1 MLRTI
6 RLTTAF
12 ICFTLVT
19 LLFLDFTG
27 TLHAWFGWLA
37 KIQFLPAVLALNL
50 GVVLLLIALTWIF
63 GRVYCSVICPLGI
76 FQDVVSWLAG
86 KRKKNR
92 FRYSPALSWLRYGV
106 MVIFILA
113 MISGL
118 GAWAALIAPY
128 SAYGRIASNLFA
140 PLWQWGNNFLAY
152 LAERAGS
159 YAFYETEVWLRS
171 LPTFIIATVTFI
183 ILIILAWRN
192 GRTYCNTICP
202 VGTFLGLISRFSVF
216 KPVIDTSKC
225 NGCGLCA
232 RNCKAACINAK
243 VHEIDYSR
251 CVDCMDCIDKCR
263 QGAIRYTRRKTN
275 KAETQTN
282 QPVVDKPDRRKFFTV
297 SALLATS
304 AALKAQ
310 EKVQLPDK
318 KVDGGL
324 AIVEDKKKPALHRVP
339 ALCIGLYEPCAA
351 SFGEPSNIYA
361 ARSIV
366 RARILSSRMR
376 QMFGS
381 LPDRSDPS
389 NHESRQNGHPDRTC
403 RNDSG
408 KLHRQPGRRH
418 LRQLCPPLP
427 YPGDLD
433 GGKRPERPG
442 FASTAGHK
450 RGKMHRLRSL

>member
-86 KRKKNR
+86 NGRKS
-92 FRYSPALSWLRYGV
+92 FPVFPALSWLRYGA

-140 PLWQWGNNFLAY
+140 PLAMGNNFLAY

-216 KPVIDTSKC
+216 KLVIDTSKC

-243 VHEIDYSR
+243 AHEIDYSR
-251 CVDCMDCIDKCR
+251 CVACMDCIDKCR
-263 QGAIRYTRRKTN
+263 QEPSDIHAEKQTRRKYRPPN
-275 KAETQTN
+275 
-282 QPVVDKPDRRKFFTV
+282 
-297 SALLATS
+297 
-304 AALKAQ
+304 
-310 EKVQLPDK
+310 
-318 KVDGGL
+318 
-324 AIVEDKKKPALHRVP
+324 
-339 ALCIGLYEPCAA
+339 
-351 SFGEPSNIYA
+351 
-361 ARSIV
+361 RS
-366 RARILSSRMR
+366 
-376 QMFGS
+376 
-381 LPDRSDPS
+381 
-389 NHESRQNGHPDRTC
+389 
-403 RNDSG
+403 
-408 KLHRQPGRRH
+408 
-418 LRQLCPPLP
+418 
-427 YPGDLD
+427 
-433 GGKRPERPG
+433 
-442 FASTAGHK
+442 
-450 RGKMHRLRSL
+450 

>member
-1 MLRTI
+1 MVRVVGENTVPAGGI
-6 RLTTAF
+6 GTQPRRGAVAHC
-12 ICFTLVT
+12 ID
-19 LLFLDFTG
+19 LDFRSG
-27 TLHAWFGWLA
+27 
-37 KIQFLPAVLALNL
+37 
-50 GVVLLLIALTWIF
+50 LLLCNLPS
-63 GRVYCSVICPLGI
+63 RYI

-225 NGCGLCA
+225 NGCGLCT
-232 RNCKAACINAK
+232 RNCKAAC
-243 VHEIDYSR
+243 
-251 CVDCMDCIDKCR
+251 
-263 QGAIRYTRRKTN
+263 
-275 KAETQTN
+275 
-282 QPVVDKPDRRKFFTV
+282 P
-297 SALLATS
+297 LLW
-304 AALKAQ
+304 
-310 EKVQLPDK
+310 E
-318 KVDGGL
+318 
-324 AIVEDKKKPALHRVP
+324 
-339 ALCIGLYEPCAA
+339 Y
-351 SFGEPSNIYA
+351 
-361 ARSIV
+361 
-366 RARILSSRMR
+366 
-376 QMFGS
+376 
-381 LPDRSDPS
+381 
-389 NHESRQNGHPDRTC
+389 
-403 RNDSG
+403 
-408 KLHRQPGRRH
+408 
-418 LRQLCPPLP
+418 
-427 YPGDLD
+427 
-433 GGKRPERPG
+433 
-442 FASTAGHK
+442 
-450 RGKMHRLRSL
+450 

>member
-27 TLHAWFGWLA
+27 TLHTWFGWLA

-225 NGCGLCA
+225 NGCGLCT

-243 VHEIDYSR
+243 AHEIDYSR
-251 CVDCMDCIDKCR
+251 CVACMDCLGKCR
-263 QGAIRYTRRKTN
+263 QGAISFSRKP
-275 KAETQTN
+275 AA
-282 QPVVDKPDRRKFFTV
+282 DRKPD
-297 SALLATS
+297 
-304 AALKAQ
+304 
-310 EKVQLPDK
+310 
-318 KVDGGL
+318 
-324 AIVEDKKKPALHRVP
+324 
-339 ALCIGLYEPCAA
+339 
-351 SFGEPSNIYA
+351 
-361 ARSIV
+361 
-366 RARILSSRMR
+366 
-376 QMFGS
+376 
-381 LPDRSDPS
+381 
-389 NHESRQNGHPDRTC
+389 
-403 RNDSG
+403 
-408 KLHRQPGRRH
+408 
-418 LRQLCPPLP
+418 
-427 YPGDLD
+427 
-433 GGKRPERPG
+433 
-442 FASTAGHK
+442 AGHK
-450 RGKMHRLRSL
+450 PDAVEPAIVKAAGSHPIYTQKNKQGGNTDRPTGRRQARSSQILYRIGITCHFSRTESPGKSTTSGQESRRRTGHHRR

>member
-27 TLHAWFGWLA
+27 TLHTWFGWLA

-128 SAYGRIASNLFA
+128 SAYGRIASNLFV

-251 CVDCMDCIDKCR
+251 CVDCMDCIDKC
-263 QGAIRYTRRKTN
+263 
-275 KAETQTN
+275 
-282 QPVVDKPDRRKFFTV
+282 
-297 SALLATS
+297 
-304 AALKAQ
+304 
-310 EKVQLPDK
+310 
-318 KVDGGL
+318 
-324 AIVEDKKKPALHRVP
+324 
-339 ALCIGLYEPCAA
+339 
-351 SFGEPSNIYA
+351 
-361 ARSIV
+361 
-366 RARILSSRMR
+366 
-376 QMFGS
+376 
-381 LPDRSDPS
+381 
-389 NHESRQNGHPDRTC
+389 
-403 RNDSG
+403 
-408 KLHRQPGRRH
+408 
-418 LRQLCPPLP
+418 
-427 YPGDLD
+427 
-433 GGKRPERPG
+433 
-442 FASTAGHK
+442 
-450 RGKMHRLRSL
+450 

>member
-27 TLHAWFGWLA
+27 TLHTWFGWLA

-63 GRVYCSVICPLGI
+63 GRVLLLCNLPSRHIPGCCFMACGETEEKPFPLFPRLVLVKIRSHGDI
-76 FQDVVSWLAG
+76 YPCHDQRVRG
-86 KRKKNR
+86 M
-92 FRYSPALSWLRYGV
+92 G
-106 MVIFILA
+106 
-113 MISGL
+113 GL
-118 GAWAALIAPY
+118 VAPY

-225 NGCGLCA
+225 NGL
-232 RNCKAACINAK
+232 RF
-243 VHEIDYSR
+243 VY
-251 CVDCMDCIDKCR
+251 
-263 QGAIRYTRRKTN
+263 
-275 KAETQTN
+275 
-282 QPVVDKPDRRKFFTV
+282 P
-297 SALLATS
+297 
-304 AALKAQ
+304 
-310 EKVQLPDK
+310 QL
-318 KVDGGL
+318 
-324 AIVEDKKKPALHRVP
+324 
-339 ALCIGLYEPCAA
+339 
-351 SFGEPSNIYA
+351 
-361 ARSIV
+361 
-366 RARILSSRMR
+366 
-376 QMFGS
+376 
-381 LPDRSDPS
+381 
-389 NHESRQNGHPDRTC
+389 
-403 RNDSG
+403 
-408 KLHRQPGRRH
+408 
-418 LRQLCPPLP
+418 
-427 YPGDLD
+427 
-433 GGKRPERPG
+433 
-442 FASTAGHK
+442 
-450 RGKMHRLRSL
+450 